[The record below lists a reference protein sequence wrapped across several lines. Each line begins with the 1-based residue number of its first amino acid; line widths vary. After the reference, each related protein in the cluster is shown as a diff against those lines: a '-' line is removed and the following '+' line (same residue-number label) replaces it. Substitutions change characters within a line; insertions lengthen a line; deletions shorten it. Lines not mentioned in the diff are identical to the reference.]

1 MAFFYINI
9 SRLSLQYQSTFYFS
23 NPYERTGYSSL
34 AYLRKLPVHE
44 IKVDKAFVMEMNV
57 EKNDEM
63 IVRTVINLAHN
74 LGLRVVAEGIECE
87 EVWDTLVA
95 LECNIAQGYFLS
107 PPVPAETF
115 NSWYVEHRGTV

>member
-1 MAFFYINI
+1 M
-9 SRLSLQYQSTFYFS
+9 
-23 NPYERTGYSSL
+23 

-44 IKVDKAFVMEMNV
+44 IKVDKSFVMEMNV